1 MNDLL
6 LKLFAAWGVPKRKI
20 LYEYARLCIGK
31 DMSFNA
37 PDEVGCADAV
47 NEICRRA
54 LGFPVGGGV
63 STTKMYQ
70 ALQSSLRWKRVAN
83 GEPGDIVISPSGYGN
98 GSMPNGHVGIVA
110 ANNGIMSN
118 NSYTG
123 KWEENY
129 TKAGWRAR
137 YVDHGGFPMAYY
149 RLIA

>member
-1 MNDLL
+1 MENLV

-31 DMSFNA
+31 DMSFTA
-37 PDEVGCADAV
+37 PNEYGCADAV

-63 STTKMYQ
+63 STTQMYK
-70 ALQSSLRWKRVAN
+70 ALRGSVRWKKVVTP
-83 GEPGDIVISPSGYGN
+83 EPGDIVISPTGYGN
-98 GSMPNGHVGIVA
+98 GRIANGHVGIVA
-110 ANNGIMSN
+110 LGSGIMSN

-123 KWEENY
+123 LWEENY
-129 TKAGWRAR
+129 TIAGWKAR
-137 YVDHGGFPMAYY
+137 YVTQGGFIMEYY